1 VNQVRCKML
10 TCSSH

>member
-10 TCSSH
+10 TC